1 MIGCQKQAD
10 GLIWDSNI
18 FLTKMIKEDKLKVEL
33 LSFTADPEEN
43 VVAAIRQCYSSVGA
57 QELKEKTSEEIRKRL
72 IKQVIESG
80 HTSTLEHASFTFA
93 IDGVSRVT
101 EIHLIRHRIAS
112 FSIQSGRYVK
122 RGEAS
127 YRVPPKIKALDKKVL
142 EKYLKHLE
150 SAQELY
156 NELTELG
163 IPAEDARFCQPQSVQ
178 VKMVMSMNA
187 RELLHFFS
195 VRSCIRAQWE
205 IREIAKQMLDLVTKV
220 APIIFENAGP
230 PCVSEKLCDQGNL
243 SCGLWKTI
251 KGAKLKNSDNE

>member
-1 MIGCQKQAD
+1 
-10 GLIWDSNI
+10 
-18 FLTKMIKEDKLKVEL
+18 MIKEDKLKVEL
-33 LSFTADPEEN
+33 LGYTSDPEQN
-43 VVAAIRQCYSSVGA
+43 VVAAIRQCYASVGA
-57 QELKEKTSEEIRKRL
+57 KELKEKTTDEVKRRL
-72 IKQVIESG
+72 IKQVISSG

-122 RGEAS
+122 RGDAA
-127 YRVPPKIKALDKKVL
+127 YRVPPKIRNLADKKIL

-150 SAQELY
+150 NSQELY
-156 NELTELG
+156 IELMDAG

-178 VKMVMSMNA
+178 VKIVMTMNA

-195 VRSCIRAQWE
+195 VRSCTRAQWE
-205 IREIAKQMLDLVTKV
+205 IREVAKQMLDLVKEV

-230 PCVSEKLCDQGNL
+230 PCVSEKICDQGKM
-243 SCGLWKTI
+243 SCGIWKNI
-251 KGAKLKNSDNE
+251 KGAKLKDEN

>member
-1 MIGCQKQAD
+1 MA
-10 GLIWDSNI
+10 
-18 FLTKMIKEDKLKVEL
+18 KEDKLKVEL
-33 LSFTADPEEN
+33 ISHTADPEQN

-57 QELKEKTSEEIRKRL
+57 QELKEKTTDELKRKL
-72 IKQVIESG
+72 IAQVIESG
-80 HTSTLEHASFTFA
+80 HTSTLEHATFTFA

-122 RGEAS
+122 RGDAA
-127 YRVPPKIKALDKKVL
+127 YRVPPKIKALQDKKL
-142 EKYLKHLE
+142 YEKYLKHLE
-150 SAQELY
+150 NSQELY
-156 NELTELG
+156 NELMEVG

-178 VKMVMSMNA
+178 VKIVMSMNA

-195 VRSCIRAQWE
+195 VRSCTRALWE
-205 IREIAKQMLDLVTKV
+205 IREIAKQMLDLVREV

-230 PCVSEKLCDQGNL
+230 PCISEKLCDQGKM

-251 KGAKLKNSDNE
+251 KGAELKTRK